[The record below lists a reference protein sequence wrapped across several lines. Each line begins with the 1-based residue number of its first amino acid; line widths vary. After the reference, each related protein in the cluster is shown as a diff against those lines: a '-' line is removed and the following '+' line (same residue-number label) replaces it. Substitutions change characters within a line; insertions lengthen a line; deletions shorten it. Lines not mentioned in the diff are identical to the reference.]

1 VSIVIGVCGFSGAGK
16 STFCREM
23 ARRFRLPLLSTGE
36 VVRREVI
43 VRGHPLTPESIVR
56 VSDEIRR
63 ETGQR
68 FVRILKPDL
77 RAGFLSAL
85 AVLLDCLR
93 EEADLLALREMS
105 YRVVLVAVAA
115 AEEVRAA
122 RALARS
128 RPGDPAGLAGLLALQ
143 ETELRLGV
151 DRLVARADHVVGNDG
166 GLDLFLARSAAV
178 VEEILGTLTP

>member
-16 STFCREM
+16 STFCQEM

-36 VVRREVI
+36 VVRREV
-43 VRGHPLTPESIVR
+43 VARGHALTPESIVR

-68 FVRILKPDL
+68 FVRILEPDL
-77 RAGFLSAL
+77 RAGFLSAP

-93 EEADLLALREMS
+93 EESDLLALREMS

-115 AEEVRAA
+115 AEEIRAA
-122 RALARS
+122 RALGRG
-128 RPGDPAGLAGLLALQ
+128 RPGDPTGLAGLLALQ
-143 ETELRLGV
+143 ETERRLGV
-151 DRLVARADHVVGNDG
+151 DRLVTSADYAVGNDG
-166 GLDLFLARSAAV
+166 DLGSFLLRAAAAV
-178 VEEILGTLTP
+178 AEILGTVAG